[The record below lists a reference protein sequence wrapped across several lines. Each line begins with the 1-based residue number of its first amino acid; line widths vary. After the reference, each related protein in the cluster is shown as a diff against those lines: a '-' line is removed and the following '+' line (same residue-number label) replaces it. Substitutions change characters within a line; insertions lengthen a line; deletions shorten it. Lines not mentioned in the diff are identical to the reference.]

1 MLPPSSV
8 VFIGCVGADK
18 YADTLREACDKAGLR
33 AEYRIDE
40 KQPTGRC
47 GVVITGHNRSL
58 CTHLAAANEYKIEHL
73 KSPEIWKLV
82 EQAKIYFVGGYHL
95 TVCVPAVM
103 ALAEEAAAKDK
114 IFILSLSA
122 PFICQ
127 FFKDPLDQTSP
138 YWDYVVGNETEA
150 LAFAEAHG
158 LQTKDM
164 AEIAKHMA
172 NLPKKNLKRKRV
184 AIITQGTEPSIVAV
198 QGEDKVRTFPV
209 REIAKEEICDTT
221 GAGYAFLLKF

>member
-1 MLPPSSV
+1 M
-8 VFIGCVGADK
+8 
-18 YADTLREACDKAGLR
+18 
-33 AEYRIDE
+33 
-40 KQPTGRC
+40 
-47 GVVITGHNRSL
+47 
-58 CTHLAAANEYKIEHL
+58 
-73 KSPEIWKLV
+73 

-184 AIITQGTEPSIVAV
+184 AIVTQGTEPSIVAV

-221 GAGYAFLLKF
+221 GAGYAYFLEF